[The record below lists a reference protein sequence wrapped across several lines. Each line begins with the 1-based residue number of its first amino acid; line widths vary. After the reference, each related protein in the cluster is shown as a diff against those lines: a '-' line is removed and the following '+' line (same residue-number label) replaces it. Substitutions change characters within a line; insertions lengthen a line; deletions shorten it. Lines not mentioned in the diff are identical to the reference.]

1 MDLDK
6 LKLLILD
13 LISPV
18 REVPTDALTSLSE
31 AELSEFLV
39 IARQH
44 RLEPMLF
51 WRLAHEKRDCQQPEA
66 LRGRLAN
73 QFKQAALRALTVQR
87 ELLLVHRILQAA
99 GIPHVA
105 LKGAFLAFHAYPNPA
120 LRPLRDVDILV
131 PQKAVLEAYQALID
145 GGLQRIKAYA
155 GDPEATLVIGHHLPP
170 LLSPS
175 ANVHVELHA
184 RLFHQ
189 DKSRNSREDLSEDQA
204 FWARVRSISVASN
217 EVPFESSTDLLLH
230 MIVHA
235 VYDHQFTNGPLLL
248 SDLAYLL
255 TSQPIDWPLF
265 WRLAHD
271 RGQVRGCLL
280 AFGLLER
287 YWGKLPVT
295 FPENLVRA
303 DMVMPIDDAAL
314 MMLRDFDARTDVTL
328 GNEVAAQAS
337 LLRKLKLL
345 LSKAFPPK
353 VQIAAQY
360 PVSQHSLRVYFWYP
374 VKWWSLLAFR
384 LPRYLR
390 SLTHDRVQGEV
401 QGVREIERWLAAE
414 SV

>member
-18 REVPTDALTSLSE
+18 RDVPTDALISLSE

-44 RLEPMLF
+44 RLEPLLF
-51 WRLAHEKRDCQQPEA
+51 WRLAHEKRDCQQPDA
-66 LRGRLAN
+66 LKARLAN
-73 QFKQAALRALTVQR
+73 QYKQATFRALTVQR

-120 LRPLRDVDILV
+120 LRPLRDLDILV
-131 PQKAVLEAYQALID
+131 PKKSALEAYQALID
-145 GGLQRIKAYA
+145 KGAQRIKAYA

-175 ANVHVELHA
+175 ASVSVELHA
-184 RLFHQ
+184 CLFHQ
-189 DKSRNSREDLSEDQA
+189 DKSANLREDLSEDQV
-204 FWARVRSISVASN
+204 FWERVRRISVASN

-235 VYDHQFTNGPLLL
+235 VYDHQFNNGPLLL

-255 TSQPIDWPLF
+255 TSEPIDWPLF
-265 WRLAHD
+265 WRLAQD

-287 YWGKLPVT
+287 YWGELPIT
-295 FPENLVRA
+295 WPDDLVRA
-303 DMVMPIDDAAL
+303 DMVMPIDEAAL
-314 MMLRDFDARTDVTL
+314 MMLRDFDARRDVTL
-328 GNEVAAQAS
+328 GSEVAAQVS
-337 LLRKLKLL
+337 LARKLKLFL
-345 LSKAFPPK
+345 CKAFPPK

-360 PVSQHSLRVYFWYP
+360 PVSQHSLRIYFWYP
-374 VKWWSLLAFR
+374 VKWWSLLAAR

-390 SLTHDRVQGEV
+390 SLAHDRVQGEV
-401 QGVREIERWLAAE
+401 LGVREIERWLQAE